1 MSVPVNKRT
10 HGKLEA
16 YTKAFEL
23 ATYTLRITKNKKV
36 FSEEYQECLT
46 DKIIDAALDIYML
59 VGSANDVSV
68 RSEKDYQNF
77 VDRCDM
83 QRGAHRRCGDLKKLI
98 TLAKPIFHLS
108 SKRVKYWTELT
119 KETQC
124 LIKSWMD
131 SDIKRF
137 SRFFEDKQGVG

>member
-77 VDRCDM
+77 VDR
-83 QRGAHRRCGDLKKLI
+83 
-98 TLAKPIFHLS
+98 
-108 SKRVKYWTELT
+108 
-119 KETQC
+119 
-124 LIKSWMD
+124 
-131 SDIKRF
+131 
-137 SRFFEDKQGVG
+137 